1 MANESGLVK
10 CIGVAALGLLAIGLY
25 LGLIVAPPDAVQGDV
40 QRIMYLHVPS
50 IVTAYLCFFL
60 VFCASLLYL
69 WKRDLRLDAVAV
81 SAAEIG
87 VVFTGI
93 TLATG
98 SIWGK
103 STWGVWWTWDAR
115 LTLTAILFTIY
126 VGYLILRNFAEDPR
140 AGARYGAVLAILG
153 FLDIPLNHF
162 AVYWWRT
169 LHQPS
174 SLLRAGGPSV
184 APAMLKPL
192 AVMFAGLVLL
202 AAYLLMERVR
212 LELVRQRTA
221 DLRLVRGRRHRR
233 EEVGGVAHPAG
244 AAVPPAGGEH
254 G

>member
-1 MANESGLVK
+1 MERAIRFAPSFG
-10 CIGVAALGLLAIGLY
+10 AAAAIVLAVGLY
-25 LGLIVAPPDAVQGDV
+25 LGLVAAPPDAVMGEV

-50 IVTAYLCFFL
+50 ILTAYVAFFI
-60 VFCASLLYL
+60 VFGASVLYL
-69 WKRDLRLDAVAV
+69 WKRDLRFDAVAV
-81 SAAEIG
+81 SSAEIG
-87 VVFTGI
+87 VLFTGI

-126 VGYLILRNFAEDPR
+126 VGYLMLRSFAEDPQ

-174 SLLRAGGPSV
+174 SLLRPGGPSV
-184 APAMLKPL
+184 ARSMLVPL
-192 AVMFAGLVLL
+192 LVNMLGMALL
-202 AAYLLMERVR
+202 YTYFLLRRVQLERGRHRILEGR
-212 LELVRQRTA
+212 LK
-221 DLRLVRGRRHRR
+221 RGRR
-233 EEVGGVAHPAG
+233 G
-244 AAVPPAGGEH
+244 
-254 G
+254 

>member
-1 MANESGLVK
+1 MGERTVVASGAWPSEQGRAGTRPSVAAKVL
-10 CIGVAALGLLAIGLY
+10 GVAAALVLAIGLY
-25 LGLIVAPPDAVQGDV
+25 MGLVAAPPDAVQGDV

-50 IVTAYLCFFL
+50 IVTAYVAFFV
-60 VFCASLLYL
+60 VFCTSILYL
-69 WKRDLRLDAVAV
+69 WKRDLRFDAVAV
-81 SAAEIG
+81 ASAEMG
-87 VVFTGI
+87 VMLTGI

-126 VGYLILRNFAEDPR
+126 VGYLMLRSFAEEPR

-174 SLLRAGGPSV
+174 SILRPGGPSV
-184 APAMLKPL
+184 APSMLVPL
-192 AVMFAGLVLL
+192 ALNFAGLVLL
-202 AAYLLMERVR
+202 YSYLMLERVR
-212 LELVRQRTA
+212 LERIRHRTIEVR
-221 DLRLVRGRRHRR
+221 LKRGRR
-233 EEVGGVAHPAG
+233 G
-244 AAVPPAGGEH
+244 
-254 G
+254 

>member
-1 MANESGLVK
+1 MGDRTVVASVAWPSEPGRVGTRPSVTAKVL
-10 CIGVAALGLLAIGLY
+10 GVAAALVLAIGLY
-25 LGLIVAPPDAVQGDV
+25 MGLVVAPPDAVQGDV

-50 IVTAYLCFFL
+50 IVTAYVAFFV
-60 VFCASLLYL
+60 VFCTSILYL
-69 WKRDLRLDAVAV
+69 WKRDLRFDAVAV
-81 SAAEIG
+81 ASAEIG
-87 VVFTGI
+87 VMLTGI

-126 VGYLILRNFAEDPR
+126 VGYLMLRSFAEEPR

-174 SLLRAGGPSV
+174 SILRPGGPSV
-184 APAMLKPL
+184 APSMLVPL
-192 AVMFAGLVLL
+192 ALNFAGLVLL
-202 AAYLLMERVR
+202 YSFLMLERVR
-212 LELVRQRTA
+212 LER
-221 DLRLVRGRRHRR
+221 LRHCAAEARLKRGRR
-233 EEVGGVAHPAG
+233 G
-244 AAVPPAGGEH
+244 
-254 G
+254 